1 MKRILIV
8 LSLLMLLAGTAFPA
22 PAQEMTADE
31 IVRKAEDIMRGS
43 SNVGVMSMHIVNP
56 NWERTLDMKYWEK
69 GKERSLVKITAPAKE
84 AGTVSLKVDNNM
96 WNYLPSV
103 EKVIKIPP
111 SMMMQSWMGSDF
123 TNDDLVRES
132 SIVDDYDP
140 SLSGTEILEQG
151 EAYVLVLVA
160 KPEAPVVWGKINIY
174 IRTEDFAPL
183 RYEYFDEDGEMI
195 RVMYMSEIKKIDGR
209 SYPTVWTLEPVKEE
223 GKKTI
228 ITVHEINFNVPV
240 DDSIFNL
247 SDLKRGIV
255 PE

>member
-1 MKRILIV
+1 MRRILLV
-8 LSLLMLLAGTAFPA
+8 LTLCTLFLGIALTAF
-22 PAQEMTADE
+22 AQEMTADE

-43 SNVGVMSMHIVNP
+43 SNVGVMSMQIITP

-69 GKERSLVKITAPAKE
+69 GKDRSLVKITAPAKE
-84 AGTVSLKVDNNM
+84 AGTVSLKVDYNM

-140 SLSGTEILEQG
+140 ALLGTETLDQG
-151 EAYVLVLVA
+151 EAYLLELTA
-160 KPEAPVVWGKINIY
+160 KPDAPVVWGKINIF
-174 IRTEDFAPL
+174 IRVEDFAPL
-183 RYEYFDEDGEMI
+183 RYEYFDEDGDMI
-195 RVMYMSEIKKIDGR
+195 RVMYMSEIRVIDGR
-209 SYPTVWTLEPVKEE
+209 SYPTVWTMEPINEE

-228 ITVHEINFNVPV
+228 ITVHEINFDVPV

-247 SDLKRGIV
+247 SNLKRGIV

>member
-1 MKRILIV
+1 MKRIFILIAIV
-8 LSLLMLLAGTAFPA
+8 ALLAGGAFSA
-22 PAQEMTADE
+22 LAQEMTADE

-43 SNVGVMSMHIVNP
+43 SNIGVMSMHIVNP
-56 NWERTLDMKYWEK
+56 NWERTLEMKYWEK
-69 GKERSLVKITAPAKE
+69 GKDRSLVKITAPAKE

-140 SLSGTEILEQG
+140 ALLGTESLEQG
-151 EAYVLVLVA
+151 EAYLLELTA
-160 KPEAPVVWGKINIY
+160 KPEAPVVWGKINIF
-174 IRTEDFAPL
+174 IRVEDFAPL

-195 RVMYMSEIKKIDGR
+195 RVMYMSEIRVIDGR
-209 SYPTVWTLEPVKEE
+209 SYPTVWTMEPINEE

-228 ITVHEINFNVPV
+228 ITVHEINFDVPV

-247 SDLKRGIV
+247 SNLKRGIV